1 MRTAYV
7 VRTPT
12 SIHLFDDDL
21 RVITQRTGT
30 EELTLALCSEAL
42 TQFDDQLR
50 DKERIVVEE
59 EVLKDLL
66 EKRGLQAS
74 IEQPS
79 RAGNYLRSNVD
90 EILGSSPASRRAA
103 FKSVATEQV
112 QERISVLSSSLDQE
126 LIALVYAHDTLA
138 GSTNEVTEKLVDLV
152 SLYFPEL
159 KRISRSTEKSVELL
173 SKYPSK
179 EEMMSGGGGEI
190 PQDIMSGAFRSRG
203 AATPSGTAAVVKQ
216 YAATVLAMNSLKEA
230 MARRISDVMGTMA
243 PNVSAVA
250 GPLLGAKLV
259 AKAGGLMKLAKL
271 PSSSVQVMGAEKALF
286 RAMKEG
292 GRPPKH
298 GLIFQ
303 HPLVHNS
310 PRKLRGKVARA
321 LASKISIASR
331 IDTFSGSEAS
341 EELVDSLRKKIESIS
356 VKAGAE
362 E

>member
-1 MRTAYV
+1 MTVCYLL
-7 VRTPT
+7 RTPILT
-12 SIHLFDDDL
+12 QLLDEDL
-21 RVITQRTGT
+21 RTIAKIATGG
-30 EELTLALCSEAL
+30 ELTLDAYSAALKGLEP
-42 TQFDDQLR
+42 DLR
-50 DKERIVVEE
+50 KFEKIVVEE
-59 EVLKDLL
+59 QMLRDAL
-66 EKRGLQAS
+66 EKRGYDTIL
-74 IEQPS
+74 EQPS
-79 RAGNYLRSNVD
+79 KGGRHLRSNIDSV
-90 EILGSSPASRRAA
+90 LGLSTDSRRAE

-138 GSTNEVTEKLVDLV
+138 GSTNEITEKLVDLV

-159 KRISRSTEKSVELL
+159 KRVSRSTDKSVELL

-179 EEMMSGGGGEI
+179 EDMMSSGGEEV
-190 PQDIMSGAFRSRG
+190 PQDILSGALKSKG
-203 AATPSGTAAVVKQ
+203 AVTPSGTAAVVKQ
-216 YAATVLAMNSLKEA
+216 YAATVLAMNALKETI
-230 MARRISDVMGTMA
+230 ARRISEVMESMA

-303 HPLVHNS
+303 NPLVHNS

-331 IDTFSGSEAS
+331 IDVFSGSEAS
-341 EELVDSLRKKIESIS
+341 EDLVDSLRKKIESIS
-356 VKAGAE
+356 AKAGAE

>member
-1 MRTAYV
+1 MTVGYLL
-7 VRTPT
+7 RTPT
-12 SIHLFDDDL
+12 SSLLLDEDL
-21 RVITQRTGT
+21 RAIAKVGTGGG
-30 EELTLALCSEAL
+30 LALDAYSSTLNEL
-42 TQFDDQLR
+42 EPELRKFD
-50 DKERIVVEE
+50 KIVVEE
-59 EVLKDLL
+59 QMLREML
-66 EKRGLQAS
+66 EKRGFGTIL
-74 IEQPS
+74 EQPS
-79 RAGNYLRSNVD
+79 KGGRHLRSDVD

-103 FKSVATEQV
+103 LKSVATEQV

-138 GSTNEVTEKLVDLV
+138 GSTNEITEKLIDLV

-159 KRISRSTEKSVELL
+159 KRISRSTDKSVELL

-179 EEMMSGGGGEI
+179 EEMISSGGDI
-190 PQDIMSGAFRSRG
+190 PQEILNGGLKSKGAT
-203 AATPSGTAAVVKQ
+203 TPLGTAAVVKQ
-216 YAATVLAMNSLKEA
+216 YATTVLAMNSLREA

-250 GPLLGAKLV
+250 GPLLGAKLI

-310 PRKLRGKVARA
+310 PRKLRGRVARA

-331 IDTFSGSEAS
+331 IDAF
-341 EELVDSLRKKIESIS
+341 
-356 VKAGAE
+356 
-362 E
+362 